1 MNAEDLLPSARLK
14 HRKSAVKV
22 VKPESLSRLEE
33 TDKFQPLPPTRKKR
47 VDQGKIDPTERW
59 WI

>member
-1 MNAEDLLPSARLK
+1 MEDHLPSARLK
-14 HRKSAVKV
+14 HRRTAFKV
-22 VKPESLSRLEE
+22 VNPGNLSRLEE

-47 VDQGKIDPTERW
+47 IDQGKIDPAERW